1 MHQDAGIA
9 AANDAVPVTESRSIV
24 AALRRVGGNVRYTE
38 YPGVGH
44 DSWDLAYADADMVKW
59 LLKQRMR

>member
-1 MHQDAGIA
+1 M
-9 AANDAVPVTESRSIV
+9 PVTESRSIV

-44 DSWDLAYADADMVKW
+44 DSWDLAYADAGMVKW